1 MSKLSLNLLLASSL
15 VVAAACVAARGQS
28 ATPSPVVAE
37 ARPQGQ
43 PAESS
48 PELAEATRLSREVVR
63 LYAAGQFEG
72 ALPLAERAL
81 SLLEAKFGP
90 RHSLVA
96 DAVVNVAAT
105 YNELKQVERARQAYE
120 RAVTLFEA
128 NLGPD
133 AEKTVN
139 TREMLGWLYYR
150 KRDYGKAEVALKSAL
165 AGREKS
171 VGVDSPQLLNTLT
184 GLAAVYL
191 ATGDA
196 GKREAAY
203 TRLLD
208 VADKVE
214 GKVPE
219 MVERIL
225 ELYICTGAIHA
236 RASEE
241 QAAVYKR
248 IMGRS
253 QKLQESDG
261 VQGGILNGKAISKP
275 APSYPIKARESRVQ
289 GTVVVK
295 ITVDETGRVVAAAP
309 VCGPALLRDAS
320 VIAARDA
327 RFTPTLLSG
336 RPVKVTGTITY
347 NFNLR

>member
-1 MSKLSLNLLLASSL
+1 LILAASL
-15 VVAAACVAARGQS
+15 VAAACVAARGQS
-28 ATPSPVVAE
+28 ASPSPGASPS

-43 PAESS
+43 SPEAS

-63 LYAAGQFEG
+63 LYAAGKFEG

-81 SLLEAKFGP
+81 SLLEAKLGP
-90 RHSLVA
+90 QHPLVA

-105 YNELKQVERARQAYE
+105 LNELKQVERARQAYE

-128 NLGPD
+128 NFGPD

-150 KRDYGKAEVALKSAL
+150 KRDYGKAEAALKSAL

-171 VGVDSPQLLNTLT
+171 VGVESPQLLNSLT

-191 ATGDA
+191 ATGEA
-196 GKREAAY
+196 SKREAAY

-208 VADKVE
+208 VADKFQ
-214 GKVPE
+214 GKMPE
-219 MVERIL
+219 MVGRIL
-225 ELYICTGAIHA
+225 ELYICTGATHV
-236 RASEE
+236 RASGE

-248 IMGRS
+248 ITGRVEP
-253 QKLQESDG
+253 QET
-261 VQGGILNGKAISKP
+261 GGIQGEVLSGKAISKP
-275 APSYPIKARESRVQ
+275 APSYPLKAKESRVQ
-289 GTVVVK
+289 GTVVVR
-295 ITVDETGRVVAAAP
+295 ITVDETGRVVNAAP
-309 VCGPALLRDAS
+309 VCGPALLHDAA

-327 RFTPTLLSG
+327 RFTSTLLDG

-347 NFNLR
+347 NFVLQ

>member
-1 MSKLSLNLLLASSL
+1 MSILPLNLLLAASL
-15 VVAAACVAARGQS
+15 VAAACVAARGQS
-28 ATPSPVVAE
+28 ATPSPVAAA
-37 ARPQGQ
+37 ARLQGQ

-48 PELAEATRLSREVVR
+48 SEFTEATRLSREVVR
-63 LYAAGQFEG
+63 LYAAGQFVD

-81 SLLEAKFGP
+81 SLLEAKFGSQHP
-90 RHSLVA
+90 LVA
-96 DAVVNVAAT
+96 DAVVNVGAT

-120 RAVTLFEA
+120 RAVTLFDA
-128 NLGPD
+128 SLGPD

-150 KRDYGKAEVALKSAL
+150 KRDYGKAEAALKSAL

-171 VGVDSPQLLNTLT
+171 VGVESTQLLNSLT

-225 ELYICTGAIHA
+225 ELYICTGATHA
-236 RASEE
+236 RASEG

-248 IMGRS
+248 IMGRGR
-253 QKLQESDG
+253 KPEESGD
-261 VQGGILNGKAISKP
+261 VQGGVLNGKAISKP
-275 APSYPIKARESRVQ
+275 APSYPLKARESRVQ

-295 ITVDETGRVVAAAP
+295 ITVDETGRVIKAAP

-327 RFTPTLLSG
+327 RFTPTLLG
-336 RPVKVTGTITY
+336 GQPVKVTGTITY
-347 NFNLR
+347 NFNLLR